1 MGFIGDVIWL
11 CCGWIIVGGLAGG
24 VARYIM
30 RSKDAPFLNDLLLG
44 VAGSIVGGIVLSFFI
59 DTDNIGGGQA
69 ISFFIVS
76 VVGASILI
84 FIGRT
89 FFGKGKKRR

>member
-1 MGFIGDVIWL
+1 MFSFIGDVWWL

-30 RSKDAPFLNDLLLG
+30 GSKDRPFISDLILG
-44 VAGSIVGGIVLSFFI
+44 VAGSLVGNLVLELVLDTNDVTGVFILSSFI
-59 DTDNIGGGQA
+59 AAVIGS
-69 ISFFIVS
+69 I
-76 VVGASILI
+76 ILI

-89 FFGKGKKRR
+89 LLGNRR